1 MNIKLGVV
9 MDPIEDINPAK
20 DSTLAMLLAAQT
32 RGWSIYYMLPES
44 LCFSEGTV
52 RTTSTELRVYD
63 DDEKWFEFGV
73 TKDQA
78 TSDLDAIIMR
88 KDPPFDMD
96 FIYATYLLEEA
107 ARKGT
112 VVLNDPKSIRDC
124 NEKIFALQFPECCP
138 PLIVTA
144 SHKRIKVFFEEH
156 EDIILKPLDGMGG
169 ASVFRVK
176 HNDPN
181 FNVIVET
188 LTSFGQRQI
197 MAQRF
202 ISEIKNG
209 DKRILM
215 INGEPVS
222 YGLSRIPS
230 SGETRGNLAAGGR
243 GIVKKLT
250 DREKWICSKIGPTLK
265 EKGLAFVGLDV
276 IGDYLTEIN
285 VTSPTCIREID
296 KFCDSNIGD
305 DFMECVLTKIKST

>member
-1 MNIKLGVV
+1 
-9 MDPIEDINPAK
+9 MDPIEDISPRK
-20 DSTLAMLLAAQT
+20 DSTLAMLLAAQS
-32 RGWSIYYMLPES
+32 RGWALYYIRPES
-44 LCFSEGTV
+44 LCFSEGIV
-52 RTTSTELRVYD
+52 KTTSTELQVYD

-78 TSDLDAIIMR
+78 TADLDAIIMR
-88 KDPPFDMD
+88 KDPPFDID
-96 FIYATYLLEEA
+96 FIYSTYLLEEA
-107 ARKGT
+107 ARKRT
-112 VVLNDPKSIRDC
+112 VVLNDPRSIRDC
-124 NEKIFALQFPECCP
+124 NEKLFALQFPECCP

-144 SHKRIKVFFEEH
+144 SHTRIKEFFEKH

-169 ASVFRVK
+169 ASIFRVK

-188 LTSFGQRQI
+188 LTSFGHRQI

-202 ISEIKNG
+202 IPEIENG

-215 INGEPVS
+215 IDGEPIP

-243 GIVKKLT
+243 GVVKELS
-250 DREKWICSKIGPTLK
+250 DREKWICSKVGPTLK

-296 KFCDSNIGD
+296 RFCNLNIGD
-305 DFMECVLTKIKST
+305 DFMECILTKIKSA

>member
-9 MDPIEDINPAK
+9 MDPIENISPRK
-20 DSTLAMLLAAQT
+20 DSTLAMLLAAQS
-32 RGWSIYYMLPES
+32 RGWALYYMRPEN
-44 LCFSEGTV
+44 LCFSEGIV
-52 RTTSTELRVYD
+52 KTTSTELRVYD

-78 TSDLDAIIMR
+78 TADLDAIIMR
-88 KDPPFDMD
+88 KDPPFDID
-96 FIYATYLLEEA
+96 FIYSTYLLEEV

-112 VVLNDPKSIRDC
+112 IVLNDPRSIRDC
-124 NEKIFALQFPECCP
+124 NEKLFTLQFTECCP

-144 SHKRIKVFFEEH
+144 SHMRIKAFFEEH

-169 ASVFRVK
+169 ASIFRVK

-181 FNVIVET
+181 FNVIIET
-188 LTSFGQRQI
+188 LTSFGHRQI

-202 ISEIKNG
+202 IPEIENG

-215 INGEPVS
+215 IDGEPIP

-243 GIVKKLT
+243 GVVKELS
-250 DREKWICSKIGPTLK
+250 DREKWICSKVGPILK

-296 KFCDSNIGD
+296 RFCNLNIGD
-305 DFMECVLTKIKST
+305 DFMECILTKIKSA